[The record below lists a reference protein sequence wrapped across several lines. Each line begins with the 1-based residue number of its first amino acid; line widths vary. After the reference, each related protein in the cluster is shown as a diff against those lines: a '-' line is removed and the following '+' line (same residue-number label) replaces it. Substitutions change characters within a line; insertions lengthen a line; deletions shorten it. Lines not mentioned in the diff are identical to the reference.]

1 MSSPTAWMVSKERGG
16 GRPGEPTACKYRRP
30 LITRARC
37 NLIHVEQQRLEDLG

>member
-1 MSSPTAWMVSKERGG
+1 MNSPTAWMVSKEGG
-16 GRPGEPTACKYRRP
+16 AGEPTACKYRRP